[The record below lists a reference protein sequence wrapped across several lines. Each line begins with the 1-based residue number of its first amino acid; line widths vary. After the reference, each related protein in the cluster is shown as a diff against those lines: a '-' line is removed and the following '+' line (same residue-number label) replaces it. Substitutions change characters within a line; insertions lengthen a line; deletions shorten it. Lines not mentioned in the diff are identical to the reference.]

1 METNRIVEGLPEPEW
16 IEEGTENAT
25 TNKKQENGGRK
36 QMTENEEFYK
46 LTFSQREGKG
56 PLYQSRCA

>member
-25 TNKKQENGGRK
+25 TNEKQENGGSK
-36 QMTENEEFYK
+36 
-46 LTFSQREGKG
+46 
-56 PLYQSRCA
+56 